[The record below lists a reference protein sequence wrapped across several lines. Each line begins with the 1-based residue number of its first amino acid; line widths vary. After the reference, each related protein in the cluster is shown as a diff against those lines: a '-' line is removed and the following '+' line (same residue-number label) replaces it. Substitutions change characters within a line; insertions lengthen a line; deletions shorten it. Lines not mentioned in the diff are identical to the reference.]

1 MGDSEDPMG
10 INDKIE
16 ILSTDDDR
24 IKAVGELLS
33 SDSSRAILKL
43 LFNEEMSANQ
53 IAQKTEISL
62 PLVMYHLKKM
72 QESGVVKIAQTGKN
86 TKSHDMK
93 FYTVDK
99 FAIVILPAG
108 MTEKAKTSK
117 SLFNSFNRIYRFATI
132 GAASLAALFSAQFI
146 QQNSRVPVSNAP
158 NYANEIIKAPQAIP
172 ALESAPKPPVEQA
185 PQLAMKRAIAPQE
198 SPTQPEAATP
208 THTGTTTMESSE
220 SVKVAPPGP
229 ADNSAAQPPN
239 ADLGTGQQ
247 VPQVQ
252 HYAPPGPESVPAGSE
267 NSMHYLG
274 APFTGDPLH
283 DLYVPIIIALSVG
296 IIGLII
302 ERILSSRKKKT
313 RNYQI

>member
-24 IKAVGELLS
+24 IKAVGEILS

-43 LFNEEMSANQ
+43 LFNEEMTANQ

-72 QESGVVKIAQTGKN
+72 QDVNVVKISQTGKN

-93 FYTVDK
+93 YYTVDK
-99 FAIVILPAG
+99 FAIVILPSG

-132 GAASLAALFSAQFI
+132 GGVSLAALFSSQFI
-146 QQNSRVPVSNAP
+146 QQNNRIAISNAR
-158 NYANEIIKAPQAIP
+158 ANSGNLAMDAP
-172 ALESAPKPPVEQA
+172 ESAFTASSPEMAMKATPVQEQA
-185 PQLAMKRAIAPQE
+185 EPTSTE
-198 SPTQPEAATP
+198 SI
-208 THTGTTTMESSE
+208 E
-220 SVKVAPPGP
+220 SV
-229 ADNSAAQPPN
+229 
-239 ADLGTGQQ
+239 
-247 VPQVQ
+247 
-252 HYAPPGPESVPAGSE
+252 ESVPAQDTADEYSANLAQEAAPAPEPPAMPMDGDTFSYMTPDAPILGE
-267 NSMHYLG
+267 PISDMYLS
-274 APFTGDPLH
+274 
-283 DLYVPIIIALSVG
+283 IIIALSVG

-302 ERILSSRKKKT
+302 ERILSSRRKKT
-313 RNYQI
+313 RNYQAQ